1 MKKGWD
7 IEKIDLTPPEAPKPD
22 EVPKGRMQRLRVAV
36 KKHWLKTLL
45 IVVCLY
51 VAFVIFGMLSTGYYI
66 DDNGYRQPIEVT
78 FSYLED
84 REDYGLESTFRNF
97 VFGVITSGFFKYAQ
111 GHEGGFLAEDQFET
125 VVTIEEANEVLIGSD
140 TAGTGNPSMP
150 SFGGQSEF
158 ERILDQAAGLGLF
171 IFSITQ
177 KIADMPSSVIANSGL
192 IFAGKISRP
201 DDVMIVI
208 RKIGR
213 EERYDDRDIL
223 KWLPRSPIGWFV
235 CRSSRNYDFKDVE
248 PVLVKVDPLNIDPP
262 SNFELETMMIQKQA
276 LQLLD

>member
-1 MKKGWD
+1 
-7 IEKIDLTPPEAPKPD
+7 
-22 EVPKGRMQRLRVAV
+22 
-36 KKHWLKTLL
+36 
-45 IVVCLY
+45 
-51 VAFVIFGMLSTGYYI
+51 
-66 DDNGYRQPIEVT
+66 
-78 FSYLED
+78 
-84 REDYGLESTFRNF
+84 
-97 VFGVITSGFFKYAQ
+97 
-111 GHEGGFLAEDQFET
+111 
-125 VVTIEEANEVLIGSD
+125 
-140 TAGTGNPSMP
+140 
-150 SFGGQSEF
+150 
-158 ERILDQAAGLGLF
+158 
-171 IFSITQ
+171 
-177 KIADMPSSVIANSGL
+177 MPSSVIANSGL

>member
-84 REDYGLESTFRNF
+84 REDYQKLKEQYDNICSLMVDITIVDIHLSNEEYTDLE
-97 VFGVITSGFFKYAQ
+97 A
-111 GHEGGFLAEDQFET
+111 
-125 VVTIEEANEVLIGSD
+125 VTYYQDLLNERV
-140 TAGTGNPSMP
+140 
-150 SFGGQSEF
+150 
-158 ERILDQAAGLGLF
+158 
-171 IFSITQ
+171 
-177 KIADMPSSVIANSGL
+177 
-192 IFAGKISRP
+192 
-201 DDVMIVI
+201 DVMIP
-208 RKIGR
+208 KITALEVG
-213 EERYDDRDIL
+213 EEQAVLQESLQTLLSNDVAIYLQKMVEGLRSGNRASIESALTWRDKAFSSFEALRGDMANFARRVKMDYQSIENWSLNGTVLEKDGTAQL
-223 KWLPRSPIGWFV
+223 KQE
-235 CRSSRNYDFKDVE
+235 N
-248 PVLVKVDPLNIDPP
+248 
-262 SNFELETMMIQKQA
+262 
-276 LQLLD
+276 